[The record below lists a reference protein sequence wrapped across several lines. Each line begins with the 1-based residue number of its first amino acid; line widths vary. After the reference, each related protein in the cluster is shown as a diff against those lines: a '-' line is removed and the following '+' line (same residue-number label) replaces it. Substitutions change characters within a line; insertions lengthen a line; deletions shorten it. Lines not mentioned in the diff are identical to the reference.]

1 MSDEKQSR
9 PPAPL
14 PSATIMLLRDGAG
27 GLEVFMVKR
36 HYRIDFASGALVFP
50 GGKVDPPDHDPALA
64 ARCGGIP
71 DGGKDTLRYRV
82 AGIREAF
89 EECGVLLARERDG
102 GAVLPGARQGDI
114 GRRYRA
120 AVAAGEI
127 TMLEVVER
135 ENLILDTDGLVTFAH
150 WVTPELLPKRFETF
164 FYLAPMPGDHA
175 ARHDGSESV
184 DSCWIRPGDALADA
198 AAGEVVIVFPTR
210 LNLEKLARA
219 DTVSAALELARTEPV
234 VTVMPTPVQ
243 TREGVMLRIPADAGY
258 TTTEGPVD
266 PVLKRMKVKPS
277 S

>member
-1 MSDEKQSR
+1 MSDEKQAG

-14 PSATIMLLRDGAG
+14 PSATIMLLRDGAA

-36 HYRIDFASGALVFP
+36 HYQIDFASGALVFP
-50 GGKVDPPDHDPALA
+50 GGKVDPADGDPALA
-64 ARCGGIP
+64 ARCGGMP
-71 DGGKDTLRYRV
+71 TAGTDGLNYRV

-89 EECGVLLARERDG
+89 EECGVLLAREGDG

-114 GRRYRA
+114 RRRYRA

-135 ENLILDTDGLVTFAH
+135 ENLILATDGLVTFAH
-150 WVTPELLPKRFETF
+150 WVTPELLPRRFETF
-164 FYLAPMPGDHA
+164 FYLAPMPSDHA

-184 DSCWIRPGDALADA
+184 DSCWIRPADAVADA

-219 DTVSAALELARTEPV
+219 DTVSEALELARSEPV
-234 VTVMPTPVQ
+234 VTIMPTPVE
-243 TREGVMLRIPADAGY
+243 TGDGVMLRIPADAGY
-258 TTTEGPVD
+258 ATTEGPVD
-266 PVLKRMKVKPS
+266 PVLKRMKPRQS
-277 S
+277 P

>member
-1 MSDEKQSR
+1 MSEEKQAR
-9 PPAPL
+9 PPVPL
-14 PSATIMLLRDGAG
+14 PSATILLLRDGAT

-50 GGKVDPPDHDPALA
+50 GGKVDPSDRDPALA
-64 ARCGGIP
+64 ARCGGVP
-71 DGGKDTLRYRV
+71 AGATDGLDYRA

-89 EECGVLLARERDG
+89 EECGVLLAREQGG
-102 GAVLPGARQGDI
+102 GAFLPGARQVEI

-120 AVAAGEI
+120 AVAVGEI
-127 TMLEVVER
+127 TMLEVAER
-135 ENLILDTDGLVTFAH
+135 ENLVLATDGLVAFAH
-150 WVTPELLPKRFETF
+150 WVTPELLPKRFETY
-164 FYLAPMPGDHA
+164 FYLAPMPKDHA

-184 DSCWIRPGDALADA
+184 DSCWIRPGDAVASA

-219 DTVSAALELARTEPV
+219 ETVSAALKLARTEPV

-243 TREGVMLRIPADAGY
+243 TAEGVMLRIPADAGY

-266 PVLKRMKVKPS
+266 PVLKRMKAKPPS
-277 S
+277 

>member
-1 MSDEKQSR
+1 MSDEKPAG
-9 PPAPL
+9 PPPPL
-14 PSATIMLLRDGAG
+14 PSATIMLLRDGAA

-50 GGKVDPPDHDPALA
+50 GGKVDPADRDPALA
-64 ARCGGIP
+64 AWCGGIP
-71 DGGKDTLRYRV
+71 AGAKDGLDYRA

-102 GAVLPGARQGDI
+102 GAFLPGARQGGI

-127 TMLEVVER
+127 TMLEVAER
-135 ENLILDTDGLVTFAH
+135 EDLILATDELVAFAH
-150 WVTPELLPKRFETF
+150 WVTPELLPRRFETF
-164 FYLAPMPGDHA
+164 FYLAPMPKDHA

-184 DSCWIRPGDALADA
+184 DSCWIQPGDALANA

-210 LNLEKLARA
+210 LTLEKLARA
-219 DTVSAALELARTEPV
+219 ETVSEALELARSELV
-234 VTVMPTPVQ
+234 VTVMPMPVE
-243 TREGVMLRIPADAGY
+243 TEEGLILRIPADAGY

-266 PVLKRMKVKPS
+266 PVLQRMKAKPS